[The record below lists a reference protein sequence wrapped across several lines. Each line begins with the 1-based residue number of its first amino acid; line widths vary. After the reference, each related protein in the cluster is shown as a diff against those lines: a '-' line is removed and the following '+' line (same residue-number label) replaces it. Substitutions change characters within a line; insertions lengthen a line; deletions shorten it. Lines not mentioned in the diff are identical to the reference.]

1 MLKYVEIML
10 HSSPSVCVQLV
21 RIGSV
26 LHWNSKQLKVSNYDW
41 KELAEAFTVLSD
53 AEQRKSYDQDR
64 IGQRVAWTNVKHAEA
79 FVEERHRQLLKNEW
93 IG

>member
-64 IGQRVAWTNVKHAEA
+64 IGQRVA
-79 FVEERHRQLLKNEW
+79 
-93 IG
+93 